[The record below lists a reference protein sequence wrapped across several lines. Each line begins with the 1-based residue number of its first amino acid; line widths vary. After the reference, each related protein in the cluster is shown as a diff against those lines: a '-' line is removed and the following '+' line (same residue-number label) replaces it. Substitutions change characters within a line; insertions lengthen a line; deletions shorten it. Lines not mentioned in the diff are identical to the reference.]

1 MSSELELLRQ
11 RISELETKNAK
22 LEAEKAEIEVR
33 NLEAMA
39 EIVKLKAEL
48 KSRIE
53 ELEKSRA
60 DTAVENTRR
69 DDRVEE
75 LEQKNTE
82 LEVRFAL
89 LEKGSLVV
97 NGRQQN
103 DKETIAEVLA
113 VNVSDSVI
121 DQQND
126 ANTKSMDDKEIDNF
140 IPEEP
145 ANVPDSVIAQL
156 NQCKPPQIKETT
168 KVNHQERLLED
179 RKTDAFLDE
188 VHKKKVS
195 DEIRQRKREKKL
207 SQSHVLSQDSSSTI
221 SESFQ
226 ADLSMTNTK
235 HALPEQVVKESTPN
249 QSSLVLMEPQKKE
262 EKQVNLSEI
271 KGEKISYNQKVEQ
284 DLICELLEFI
294 RCHDS
299 TSLLN
304 SISSKHI
311 PDVPVNANL
320 TPGSVPHLA
329 HLFNKAEK
337 TGQKEKLRWYYYS
350 EEYEKKVIVLSSEN
364 NISDQ
369 MARTQIYDEMELYL
383 PGKKR
388 EYLRKMT
395 QKAKNIYTLF
405 KRIGIDKIGVVTCSA
420 DAISRLT
427 DAQIQN
433 IINLYTDELTK
444 SQKLIGV
451 NNCSRARDLSAE
463 SNKSGSKKSP
473 DVGIST
479 PPTSQISKTNQ
490 TNVRAQSKPTYDRTY
505 FRNKTLCQYPTLYRE
520 FSSENFDYYGITD
533 ETSCDPKRTCP
544 LCSLDHDDEESIEGR
559 YKARSY
565 FIKCERREVE
575 IVA

>member
-1 MSSELELLRQ
+1 
-11 RISELETKNAK
+11 
-22 LEAEKAEIEVR
+22 
-33 NLEAMA
+33 MA
-39 EIVKLKAEL
+39 EIVKLRAKL

-60 DTAVENTRR
+60 DTAVKNTRC

-121 DQQND
+121 SQQND

-145 ANVPDSVIAQL
+145 ANVPDS
-156 NQCKPPQIKETT
+156 
-168 KVNHQERLLED
+168 RLLED
-179 RKTDAFLDE
+179 KKTDAFLDE

-207 SQSHVLSQDSSSTI
+207 SQSHVLFQDSSSTI
-221 SESFQ
+221 SELFQ

-235 HALPEQVVKESTPN
+235 HALPE
-249 QSSLVLMEPQKKE
+249 
-262 EKQVNLSEI
+262 
-271 KGEKISYNQKVEQ
+271 QKVEQ

-329 HLFNKAEK
+329 HLFDKAEK
-337 TGQKEKLRWYYYS
+337 TGRKEKL
-350 EEYEKKVIVLSSEN
+350 
-364 NISDQ
+364 
-369 MARTQIYDEMELYL
+369 
-383 PGKKR
+383 
-388 EYLRKMT
+388 
-395 QKAKNIYTLF
+395 
-405 KRIGIDKIGVVTCSA
+405 
-420 DAISRLT
+420 
-427 DAQIQN
+427 
-433 IINLYTDELTK
+433 
-444 SQKLIGV
+444 
-451 NNCSRARDLSAE
+451 
-463 SNKSGSKKSP
+463 
-473 DVGIST
+473 
-479 PPTSQISKTNQ
+479 
-490 TNVRAQSKPTYDRTY
+490 
-505 FRNKTLCQYPTLYRE
+505 
-520 FSSENFDYYGITD
+520 
-533 ETSCDPKRTCP
+533 
-544 LCSLDHDDEESIEGR
+544 
-559 YKARSY
+559 
-565 FIKCERREVE
+565 
-575 IVA
+575 

>member
-1 MSSELELLRQ
+1 
-11 RISELETKNAK
+11 
-22 LEAEKAEIEVR
+22 
-33 NLEAMA
+33 MA

-97 NGRQQN
+97 N
-103 DKETIAEVLA
+103 
-113 VNVSDSVI
+113 

-179 RKTDAFLDE
+179 RKTDAFLD
-188 VHKKKVS
+188 K
-195 DEIRQRKREKKL
+195 
-207 SQSHVLSQDSSSTI
+207 DSSSTI

-226 ADLSMTNTK
+226 ANLSMTNTK

-249 QSSLVLMEPQKKE
+249 QSSLILMEPQKKE

-284 DLICELLEFI
+284 DFI
-294 RCHDS
+294 Y
-299 TSLLN
+299 
-304 SISSKHI
+304 
-311 PDVPVNANL
+311 VPVNANL

-329 HLFNKAEK
+329 YLFDKAEK

-364 NISDQ
+364 NISNQ

-383 PGKKR
+383 PSKKR

-444 SQKLIGV
+444 SQ
-451 NNCSRARDLSAE
+451 N
-463 SNKSGSKKSP
+463 
-473 DVGIST
+473 
-479 PPTSQISKTNQ
+479 
-490 TNVRAQSKPTYDRTY
+490 
-505 FRNKTLCQYPTLYRE
+505 
-520 FSSENFDYYGITD
+520 
-533 ETSCDPKRTCP
+533 
-544 LCSLDHDDEESIEGR
+544 
-559 YKARSY
+559 
-565 FIKCERREVE
+565 
-575 IVA
+575 